1 MRILVLAALALAVLA
16 MPAPGRDFRASVD
29 PDRGAL
35 DWRFGVGLLT
45 FSGKAALAPKRGE
58 KRLGAR
64 VSIGNSAITL
74 GEPFRA

>member
-35 DWRFGVGLLT
+35 DWRVGVGLVT
-45 FSGKAALAPKRGE
+45 FSGNAALAPRPGE
-58 KRLGAR
+58 KRLCAR
-64 VSIGNSAITL
+64 VSIGDSTIT
-74 GEPFRA
+74 